1 MSVKL
6 FLKGDGSEESNTF
19 YTFID
24 EQDADLDKYVWSYNL
39 KLGYVYRMKDK
50 KTLFLHRKIA
60 KRMLDDEEW
69 YDGDEL
75 KTVDH
80 INRDKLDNRKENLRT
95 VTRTQNQLNK
105 GRQKNNISGYEGV
118 TWDKRKEKWVSR
130 ISVNRKQIFLGQF
143 TSLQGAW
150 LARRWG

>member
-1 MSVKL
+1 MKKIKL
-6 FLKGDGSEESNTF
+6 NKNFEVIVDDSNF
-19 YTFID
+19 DWLNQWKWY
-24 EQDADLDKYVWSYNL
+24 EHH
-39 KLGYVYRMKDK
+39 GYAVRSKRVELRKFNKSCQIFM
-50 KTLFLHRKIA
+50 HRLINQTP
-60 KRMLDDEEW
+60 DDF
-69 YDGDEL
+69 D
-75 KTVDH
+75 TDH